1 MEAHVDHMT
10 LAKLHPDIMRNI
22 ILIELESVYE
32 LRLKFDGDAEIKA
45 VADVLRGKQF
55 GLANVAPDFKR
66 SKGIANKNSI
76 FFRNLPWDIPTQT
89 APQAR
94 PRDDILLANRIKFV
108 DKFKRSNENISGEEE
123 ITEKVQHS
131 LESLQRMHLRISGI
145 EMCMFIDM
153 TATDLKRIAKAM
165 RNFPVNDLLISV
177 RICDEES
184 RAAILEIMNMLKSRN
199 YHCMRTIT
207 PERT

>member
-32 LRLKFDGDAEIKA
+32 LRL
-45 VADVLRGKQF
+45 
-55 GLANVAPDFKR
+55 
-66 SKGIANKNSI
+66 NSI

-123 ITEKVQHS
+123 ITEKVH
-131 LESLQRMHLRISGI
+131 
-145 EMCMFIDM
+145 F
-153 TATDLKRIAKAM
+153 
-165 RNFPVNDLLISV
+165 
-177 RICDEES
+177 
-184 RAAILEIMNMLKSRN
+184 
-199 YHCMRTIT
+199 Y
-207 PERT
+207 